1 MSKKQK
7 NLICKLIEDAIA
19 LYIMFAL
26 VWGIGYLVSDIFAK
40 MGVA

>member
-26 VWGIGYLVSDIFAK
+26 VWGVGYLVRDIFTK